1 MLAWFALQY
10 GMGAAKA
17 YCWMSFVMLE
27 CCIASTCHAEP
38 SFVEYSGDTPLPST
52 FILHSW
58 IDDSMHR
65 VGRAAPGVEYQTD
78 IEPLLPYTASDF
90 FHFCSTADP
99 SVTTKLQRSLNAKA
113 NQHSLKAAVE
123 SMKEQSK
130 RGEKL
135 RWAHHK
141 AVTLKGAWGW
151 KMVRPEDPRQHIS
164 DVEYAITARLNLDL
178 KPFPARATQSK
189 LPTLEK
195 CPFPALKFA
204 LLSTCIHLSDCDMTA
219 THSTPTHPS
228 HHPPNTIPA
237 PADAAQSAPQPSEE
251 SAPFTEVVG
260 RGRKSRNAQSKRV
273 APQQTTLTFAGAPP
287 PPPTSSPVVS
297 VGIASR
303 VEETKECTATSSR
316 VDPQPAGRAT
326 ASAATASI
334 KETGQLDPL
343 TSSSR
348 ATQHSSPSLPTALPA
363 DPATRAAQGEPLTT
377 SSAAQHASSSSASPS
392 LTLTSTSRPN
402 GAEHDDD
409 RMRDTAAPKRRA
421 RELDNAPTGP
431 VAPVALTSNGFVHP
445 ARQHRICQGGE
456 TSAAADGSG
465 KEEAHP
471 SSGQDKRRRTTPTAG
486 STASSSSSGSAR
498 TARRDTPPTV
508 EEFNNVVA
516 ELQAS
521 TKEASELRARLEQL
535 ERRVEALLSA
545 SPATAGVSP
554 LTSTAV
560 PARDNM
566 GVAGPPT
573 VVPSKTATA
582 TAETMSPPSTAPH
595 NQRARQCFLAEPKA
609 ALLSSLSLPPYSTTD
624 LMLDV
629 CLPPLTINMARGRFP
644 NHATQP
650 ANHRM
655 GIVNLLQGANGIQL
669 RPPRIPLFVTK
680 ARGEQDSITALRLS
694 YAPDSREYRYLDGIV
709 QADTN
714 GDDYDPFQHSFTD
727 AECVSTWH
735 QLLTLDTRIVSSQH
749 QRKLYIRLALLN
761 PVLTAAVR
769 VCVTAHMQHVR
780 LSLAAWQT
788 GRPATASRSGTTSP
802 TPSVASTASSS
813 SAEEQSPSGTSSMDG
828 DAESPPNRR
837 RGLAPLGEGA
847 MHCVVGVSPF
857 RQRYAT
863 CTISNW
869 PRAHPTELCGSN
881 SHLTAFFRQHA
892 PDVRLVTRE
901 ENGMTS
907 GSVTAY
913 CQQRHLS
920 QLEGLNGRVS
930 EEHGIH
936 FPLRLHTSIHVM
948 GAKTCTFCWQPNHGA
963 THCPRR
969 TSSGSADQ
977 PPSTRPACRPLLFLR
992 PHVGRLHVHYHQ
1004 RVHAV

>member
-1 MLAWFALQY
+1 
-10 GMGAAKA
+10 
-17 YCWMSFVMLE
+17 
-27 CCIASTCHAEP
+27 
-38 SFVEYSGDTPLPST
+38 
-52 FILHSW
+52 
-58 IDDSMHR
+58 
-65 VGRAAPGVEYQTD
+65 
-78 IEPLLPYTASDF
+78 
-90 FHFCSTADP
+90 
-99 SVTTKLQRSLNAKA
+99 
-113 NQHSLKAAVE
+113 
-123 SMKEQSK
+123 
-130 RGEKL
+130 
-135 RWAHHK
+135 
-141 AVTLKGAWGW
+141 
-151 KMVRPEDPRQHIS
+151 
-164 DVEYAITARLNLDL
+164 
-178 KPFPARATQSK
+178 
-189 LPTLEK
+189 
-195 CPFPALKFA
+195 
-204 LLSTCIHLSDCDMTA
+204 MTA
-219 THSTPTHPS
+219 THSTPAHPS

-273 APQQTTLTFAGAPP
+273 PPQQTTLTFAGAPP

-837 RGLAPLGEGA
+837 RGLAPLGGGA

-969 TSSGSADQ
+969 TSSGSAGQ
-977 PPSTRPACRPLLFLR
+977 PLSDRPACRHCYSFAHPSEACTSTTTRECTLCKKQGHCTSQCAHFFPSRLPLQQYLTPVASKQQQQQKVAVDGKGGTPAVILSSAHSSTARPWQTNTATSGALSPAVAPHAFNQPVQHQQATFVSEFVTSDQLAITLAPILAALQQLLGSRLFADAAT
-992 PHVGRLHVHYHQ
+992 
-1004 RVHAV
+1004 AVNMSQPLTAAAPVTSLTPSAAWRAPACTPTRINEQSVLAH